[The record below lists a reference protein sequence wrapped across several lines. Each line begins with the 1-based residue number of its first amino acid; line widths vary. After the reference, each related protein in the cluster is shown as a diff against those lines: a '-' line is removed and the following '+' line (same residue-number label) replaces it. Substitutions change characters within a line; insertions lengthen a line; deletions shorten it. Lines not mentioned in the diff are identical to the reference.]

1 MHDDDV
7 ASHLLAHYIDK
18 GMSVEDAR
26 GLVGIFRGYPILMK
40 ERYCAEIEGVLPAEE
55 DGSPVTEGKI
65 TFQSFLLFG
74 SLPLIPVMVALLL
87 PESGTFCN

>member
-7 ASHLLAHYIDK
+7 ASHLLAFYMEK
-18 GMSVEDAR
+18 GLSADDAR
-26 GLVGIFRGYPILMK
+26 SLVGIFRSYPIFMK

-65 TFQSFLLFG
+65 TFQSFLIFG
-74 SLPLIPVMVALLL
+74 SLPLLPIMIALLL
-87 PESGTFCN
+87 PDSGMMPP